1 MDIPAYL
8 ALQSTMKSLKV
19 IDDSV
24 VEIVKLLLE
33 RIENLEAKVDDLQRR
48 TDDE

>member
-8 ALQSTMKSLKV
+8 ALKSAMASLKV
-19 IDDSV
+19 LDDSV

-33 RIENLEAKVDDLQRR
+33 RIENLEAKVDGLQGR